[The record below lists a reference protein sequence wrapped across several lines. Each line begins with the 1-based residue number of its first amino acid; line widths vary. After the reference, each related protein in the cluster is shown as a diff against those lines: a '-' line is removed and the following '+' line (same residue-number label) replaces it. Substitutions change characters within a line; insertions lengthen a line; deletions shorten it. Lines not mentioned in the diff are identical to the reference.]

1 MSKEKEIEKL
11 RNEIRDLRNTVS
23 GLSQLVNKLT
33 SEIQTDFEEKRESV
47 RGSSYQIFSKDES
60 ALGHDI
66 SWIRLVNLLHDA
78 SIGLTAKE
86 LALQWGKSRSRT
98 SEVLNTLVHEGHLTK
113 YRDGREIKFRPI
125 DE

>member
-1 MSKEKEIEKL
+1 MSKEKEIDKL
-11 RNEIRDLRNTVS
+11 RNEIRDLRDTVS
-23 GLSQLVNKLT
+23 GLTQLVNKLT
-33 SEIQTDFEEKRESV
+33 TTVQTDSIEKRESV

-60 ALGHDI
+60 ALSHDI

-78 SIGLTAKE
+78 SIGLSAKE

-98 SEVLNTLVHEGHLTK
+98 SEVLNKLVDDGHLTK
-113 YRDGREIKFRPI
+113 YRDGREIKFRAI